1 MLKKLN
7 QAMEFIE
14 THLKDDFLLEEITKQ
29 INVPDHHFRKIFFA
43 LTNMTLGLV

>member
-14 THLKDDFLLEEITKQ
+14 THLKDDFLLEEIMSRTTTSEKYSL
-29 INVPDHHFRKIFFA
+29 P
-43 LTNMTLGLV
+43 LPT